1 MFPSGEFAHGAYDGS
16 MAPARWST
24 LLPDVSNLAGHGIG
38 NRADLP
44 LPLAFALGGAVVA
57 VAASF
62 VLLIA
67 LWPQPAIHGGIA
79 GRPLPPGAVSI
90 LESRLVWWVL
100 RVFGLA
106 VTALVAFA
114 AWFGP
119 DDALNPTAAMVY
131 AVFWVGVVAVA
142 SALLGPVWRLLN
154 PLRTV
159 HLLACMML
167 RRDPAKAW
175 VTYRASWGLWPAAA
189 LLASFLWLE
198 LVAPGR
204 ASVVV
209 IREYATAYAV
219 LGLVAAAVF
228 GSRWFDRGDG
238 FEVLSSLFGKLSV
251 LGRRDDGVWVVR
263 SPLAGLDQLR
273 TGPGLVAVV
282 TVVLGGTAF
291 DGLSAEPW
299 WQARV
304 DRWGLSDVV
313 AGTLGLT
320 GVILIVAAAFAVA
333 ARLAERIASSGTAP
347 PTASLQPLA
356 RSELPG
362 RFAPS
367 LVPVALGYT
376 IAHYFSLL
384 VLAGQLA
391 IIDLSDP
398 LGNGANL
405 FGTGGRGVD
414 YTLLRP
420 SVVAWVQIVSVVG
433 GHILGVVLAHDRAVS
448 LFPRSRAA
456 ASQIPLLAVMLLF
469 TGGGIWLLWSA

>member
-1 MFPSGEFAHGAYDGS
+1 MGEFPHDAYDGR

-24 LLPDVSNLAGHGIG
+24 LASDAVVVVGHGIG

-44 LPLAFALGGAVVA
+44 LPLPLALGGAVVA

-67 LWPQPAIHGGIA
+67 LWPQPAIRGGQA
-79 GRPLPPGAVSI
+79 GTPLPPAMVTI
-90 LESRLVWWVL
+90 IESRYTRWLL
-100 RVFGLA
+100 RGCGLA
-106 VTALVAFA
+106 ITAFVAFA

-142 SALLGPVWRLLN
+142 SALFGPVWRLLN

-159 HLLACMML
+159 HLMVCMVL
-167 RRDPAKAW
+167 RRDPAKAL
-175 VTYRASWGLWPAAA
+175 VTYRANWGLWPAAA

-219 LGLVAAAVF
+219 LGLLAGAVF
-228 GSRWFDRGDG
+228 GNRWFERGDG
-238 FEVLSSLFGKLSV
+238 FEVLSSLFGKLST
-251 LGRRDDGVWVVR
+251 LGRRDDGALVLR

-273 TGPGLVAVV
+273 TSPGLVAVV
-282 TVVLGGTAF
+282 TVVLGGTAY

-304 DRWGLSDVV
+304 DRSGASDVL
-313 AGTLGLT
+313 AGTLGLVGT
-320 GVILIVAAAFAVA
+320 VALVAVA
-333 ARLAERIASSGTAP
+333 FTLAARAAGRIAGVGHGGGEGPGAVP
-347 PTASLQPLA
+347 GQ
-356 RSELPG
+356 RELPG
-362 RFAPS
+362 QFAPS

-398 LGNGANL
+398 LGTGANL
-405 FGTGGRGVD
+405 FGTAGRGVD

-420 SVVAWVQIVSVVG
+420 TVVAWVQIIAVVS
-433 GHILGVVLAHDRAVS
+433 GHIVGVVLAHDRAVT
-448 LFPRSRAA
+448 LFPPSRAA
-456 ASQIPLLAVMLLF
+456 ASQVPLLIVMLAF
-469 TGGGIWLLWSA
+469 TGAGIWLLWSA

>member
-1 MFPSGEFAHGAYDGS
+1 

-24 LLPDVSNLAGHGIG
+24 LFVDFPHLAGHGIG

-44 LPLAFALGGAVVA
+44 LPLPLALGGAVVA

-67 LWPQPAIHGGIA
+67 LWPQPAIHGGQA
-79 GRPLPPGAVSI
+79 GRPLPPALVAILDSAAV
-90 LESRLVWWVL
+90 RWVL
-100 RVFGLA
+100 RGFGLA

-119 DDALNPTAAMVY
+119 NDALNPTAAMVY

-142 SALLGPVWRLLN
+142 SAIFGPVWRLLN

-159 HLLACMML
+159 HLLVCRAL
-167 RRDPAKAW
+167 RRDPSKAW
-175 VTYRASWGLWPAAA
+175 LTYRAGWGLWPAAA
-189 LLASFLWLE
+189 LLTSFLWLE

-219 LGLVAAAVF
+219 VGLAAAAVF

-251 LGRRDDGVWVVR
+251 LGRRDDGVLVLR
-263 SPLAGLDQLR
+263 SPLAGLDQMR
-273 TGPGLVAVV
+273 TSPGLVAVV

-299 WQARV
+299 WQAQT
-304 DRWGLSDVV
+304 DRWGVSDVI
-313 AGTLGLT
+313 AGTAGLAGT
-320 GVILIVAAAFAVA
+320 VLMVAAAFTLATRA
-333 ARLAERIASSGTAP
+333 AGRIGGAGRLGGAGRAGASTPALAEV
-347 PTASLQPLA
+347 
-356 RSELPG
+356 PG

-376 IAHYFSLL
+376 VAHYFSLL

-398 LGNGANL
+398 LGTGANL

-414 YTLLRP
+414 YSLLRP
-420 SVVAWVQIVSVVG
+420 TVVAWVQITAVVVG
-433 GHILGVVLAHDRAVS
+433 HIVGVVLAHDRAVS
-448 LFPRSRAA
+448 LFPTSRAA
-456 ASQIPLLAVMLLF
+456 ASQVPLLVVMLLF
-469 TGGGIWLLWSA
+469 TGAGIWLLWSA

>member
-1 MFPSGEFAHGAYDGS
+1 MGEFPHDAYDGP
-16 MAPARWST
+16 MAPAHWWILQSDAS
-24 LLPDVSNLAGHGIG
+24 DVLGHGIG

-67 LWPQPAIHGGIA
+67 LWPQPAIHGGQA
-79 GRPLPPGAVSI
+79 GKPVAPRFAAVIDSPATRW
-90 LESRLVWWVL
+90 LL

-106 VTALVAFA
+106 VTGLVVVA

-142 SALLGPVWRLLN
+142 SSLLGPVWRALN

-159 HLLACMML
+159 HLVACLIL
-167 RRDPAKAW
+167 RRDPSQA
-175 VTYRASWGLWPAAA
+175 VVRYRAAWGLWPAAF
-189 LLASFLWLE
+189 LLATFLWLE

-204 ASVVV
+204 ASVLV

-219 LGLVAAAVF
+219 LGLLAAGIF
-228 GSRWFDRGDG
+228 GDRWFARGDG
-238 FEVLSSLFGKLSV
+238 FEVLSTLFGKLSI
-251 LGRRDDGVWVVR
+251 LGRRDDGVVVVR
-263 SPLAGLDQLR
+263 SPLAGLDQMR

-299 WQARV
+299 WQAQV
-304 DRWGLSDVV
+304 DTWAVSDVV

-320 GVILIVAAAFAVA
+320 ATILIVAAAFTLAT
-333 ARLAERIASSGTAP
+333 RLAWRIAQPRADP
-347 PTASLQPLA
+347 PI
-356 RSELPG
+356 SEIPG

-398 LGNGANL
+398 LGNGADL
-405 FGTGGRGVD
+405 FGTGNRGVD
-414 YTLLRP
+414 YTLLQP
-420 SVVAWVQIVSVVG
+420 TIVAWVQIVAVVT
-433 GHILGVVLAHDRAVS
+433 GHIVGVVLAHDRAVS
-448 LFPRSRAA
+448 LFPRAQAA
-456 ASQIPLLAVMLLF
+456 ASQIPLLGAMLLF
-469 TGGGIWLLWSA
+469 TGAGIWLLWSA

>member
-1 MFPSGEFAHGAYDGS
+1 

-67 LWPQPAIHGGIA
+67 LWPQPAIHGGSA
-79 GRPLPPGAVSI
+79 GRPLPPALVA
-90 LESRLVWWVL
+90 LVDSRLL
-100 RVFGLA
+100 RWGLRGFGLA

-159 HLLACMML
+159 HLVICLAL
-167 RRDPAKAW
+167 RRDPDKAW
-175 VTYRASWGLWPAAA
+175 VTYRPGWGLWPAAA

-198 LVAPGR
+198 LVAPDR

-219 LGLVAAAVF
+219 VGLVAAGVF
-228 GSRWFDRGDG
+228 GSRWFERGDG

-251 LGRRDDGVWVVR
+251 VGRRDDGVLVVR

-299 WQARV
+299 WQSRV
-304 DRWGLSDVV
+304 DRWGLSDVL
-313 AGTLGLT
+313 AGTLGLA

-333 ARLAERIASSGTAP
+333 SRLAGRIANGAT
-347 PTASLQPLA
+347 SLSADSPRPMAL
-356 RSELPG
+356 RELPG

-391 IIDLSDP
+391 LIDLSDP
-398 LGNGANL
+398 LGTGANL

-420 SVVAWVQIVSVVG
+420 TVVAWVQILAVVG
-433 GHILGVVLAHDRAVS
+433 GHIIGVVLAHDRAVS

-456 ASQIPLLAVMLLF
+456 ASQVPLLAVMLLF
-469 TGGGIWLLWSA
+469 TGAGIWLLWSA

>member
-1 MFPSGEFAHGAYDGS
+1 MGEFAHDAYDGP
-16 MAPARWST
+16 MAPAHWSILQSEAT
-24 LLPDVSNLAGHGIG
+24 DLVGHGIG

-44 LPLAFALGGAVVA
+44 LPLPFALGGAVVA

-67 LWPQPAIHGGIA
+67 LWPQPAIHGGRV
-79 GRPLPPGAVSI
+79 GRPLPP
-90 LESRLVWWVL
+90 RLVATLDSPVTRWAL
-100 RVFGLA
+100 RTFGLA
-106 VTALVAFA
+106 VTGLVIVA

-142 SALLGPVWRLLN
+142 SALLGPVWRALN

-159 HLLACMML
+159 HLLGCLAL
-167 RRDPAKAW
+167 RRDPAKALLK
-175 VTYRASWGLWPAAA
+175 YRAGWGLWPAAL

-219 LGLVAAAVF
+219 LGLLAAGIF
-228 GSRWFDRGDG
+228 GDRWFARGDG
-238 FEVLSSLFGKLSV
+238 FEVLSTLFGKLSV
-251 LGRRDDGVWVVR
+251 LGRRDDGVAVLR

-299 WQARV
+299 WQAQV
-304 DRWGLSDVV
+304 DRWEASDVV
-313 AGTLGLT
+313 AGTVGLAT
-320 GVILIVAAAFAVA
+320 TILIVAAAFAVA
-333 ARLAERIASSGTAP
+333 TRSSWRIARARNA
-347 PTASLQPLA
+347 ASATSATITPAL
-356 RSELPG
+356 SEIPG

-405 FGTGGRGVD
+405 FGTGDRGVD
-414 YTLLRP
+414 YTLLQP
-420 SVVAWVQIVSVVG
+420 TVVAWVQIVAVVS
-433 GHILGVVLAHDRAVS
+433 GHIVGVVLAHDRAVS
-448 LFPRSRAA
+448 LFPTSRAA

-469 TGGGIWLLWSA
+469 TGAGIWLLWSA

>member
-1 MFPSGEFAHGAYDGS
+1 MVAAGWSSGHLHLTDI
-16 MAPARWST
+16 
-24 LLPDVSNLAGHGIG
+24 VGHGIG

-44 LPLAFALGGAVVA
+44 LPLPFALGGAMVA

-62 VLLIA
+62 VLIIA
-67 LWPQPAIHGGIA
+67 LWPQPAIRGGQA
-79 GRPLPPGAVSI
+79 GRPLPPRIVSLI
-90 LESRLVWWVL
+90 DSSVTRWAL
-100 RVFGLA
+100 RGFGLA
-106 VTALVAFA
+106 VTTVVAAA

-142 SALLGPVWRLLN
+142 SALLGPVWRWLN
-154 PLRTV
+154 PLRTM
-159 HLLACMML
+159 HLLACRVL
-167 RRDPAKAW
+167 RRDPTA
-175 VTYRASWGLWPAAA
+175 VVLTYRPAWGVWPAAA

-198 LVAPGR
+198 LVAPER

-219 LGLVAAAVF
+219 VGLLGAAAF
-228 GSRWFDRGDG
+228 GSRWFERGDG
-238 FEVLSSLFGKLSV
+238 FEVLSTLFGRLSV
-251 LGRRDDGVWVVR
+251 VGRRDDGVWVLR

-273 TGPGLVAVV
+273 TGPGLVGVV
-282 TVVLGGTAF
+282 AVVLGGTAY

-304 DRWGLSDVV
+304 DRSGLSDVA
-313 AGTLGLT
+313 AGTLGLAMT
-320 GVILIVAAAFAVA
+320 VMLVATAFVIASRAAG
-333 ARLAERIASSGTAP
+333 RIAHVESPGTTGAG
-347 PTASLQPLA
+347 LPL
-356 RSELPG
+356 RELPG

-391 IIDLSDP
+391 LIDLSDP
-398 LGNGANL
+398 LGTGADL
-405 FGTGGRGVD
+405 LGTAGRGVD

-420 SVVAWVQIVSVVG
+420 TVVAWVQIVAVVS
-433 GHILGVVLAHDRAVS
+433 GHIAGVVLAHDRAVS
-448 LFPRSRAA
+448 LFPAARAA
-456 ASQIPLLAVMLLF
+456 ASQVPLLVVMLVF
-469 TGGGIWLLWSA
+469 TGVGIWLLWSA

>member
-1 MFPSGEFAHGAYDGS
+1 MGEFAHDAYDGA
-16 MAPARWST
+16 MAPTQWSILQIEAILRT
-24 LLPDVSNLAGHGIG
+24 EAADLVGHGIG

-44 LPLAFALGGAVVA
+44 LPLPFALGGAIVA

-67 LWPQPAIHGGIA
+67 LWPQPAIHGGRA
-79 GRPLPPGAVSI
+79 GRPLPPRAASLIDSGAI
-90 LESRLVWWVL
+90 RWGLRL
-100 RVFGLA
+100 FGLA
-106 VTALVAFA
+106 VTAFVAVA

-119 DDALNPTAAMVY
+119 NDALNPTAAMVY

-142 SALLGPVWRLLN
+142 SAVLGPVWRALN

-159 HLLACMML
+159 HLLVCALL
-167 RRDPAKAW
+167 RRDPAKAL
-175 VTYRASWGLWPAAA
+175 VDYRASWGLWPAAI

-219 LGLVAAAVF
+219 LGLLAAGVF
-228 GSRWFDRGDG
+228 GDRWFARGDG
-238 FEVLSSLFGKLSV
+238 FEVLSTLFGKLSM
-251 LGRRDDGVWVVR
+251 LGRRDDGVVVLR

-273 TGPGLVAVV
+273 PGPGLVAVV

-299 WQARV
+299 WQAQV
-304 DRWGLSDVV
+304 DRTAVSDVV
-313 AGTLGLT
+313 AGTIGLMAT
-320 GVILIVAAAFAVA
+320 IVIVAAAFTLAT
-333 ARLAERIASSGTAP
+333 RLSWRIAQPRTGP
-347 PTASLQPLA
+347 SL
-356 RSELPG
+356 SEIPG

-398 LGNGANL
+398 LGNGANI
-405 FGTGGRGVD
+405 FGTGTRGVD
-414 YTLLRP
+414 YTLLQP
-420 SVVAWVQIVSVVG
+420 TVVAWVQIVAVVA
-433 GHILGVVLAHDRAVS
+433 GHIVGVVLAHDRAVS
-448 LFPRSRAA
+448 LFPRARAA
-456 ASQIPLLAVMLLF
+456 ASQIPLLGVMLLF
-469 TGGGIWLLWSA
+469 TGAGIWLLWSA

>member
-1 MFPSGEFAHGAYDGS
+1 MPAGGYLCLMGEFPHGPYDDQ
-16 MAPARWST
+16 MAPAPWST
-24 LLPDVSNLAGHGIG
+24 VPCRVCDLVGHGIG

-44 LPLAFALGGAVVA
+44 LPLPLALGGAVVA

-67 LWPQPAIHGGIA
+67 LWPQPAIHGGQA
-79 GRPLPPGAVSI
+79 GKPLPT
-90 LESRLVWWVL
+90 RLVAFIDSPAMRWAL
-100 RVFGLA
+100 RAFGLA
-106 VTALVAFA
+106 VTGLVAFA

-142 SALLGPVWRLLN
+142 SALLGPVWRWLN

-159 HLLACMML
+159 HLLVCMAL
-167 RRDPAKAW
+167 RRDPSQAI
-175 VTYRASWGLWPAAA
+175 VTYRQSWGLWPAAA
-189 LLASFLWLE
+189 LLGSFLWLE

-209 IREYATAYAV
+209 IRDYATVYAV
-219 LGLVAAAVF
+219 LGLLAAGVF
-228 GSRWFDRGDG
+228 GSRWFERGDG
-238 FEVLSSLFGKLSV
+238 FEVLSTLFGRLSV
-251 LGRRDDGVWVVR
+251 LGRRDDGVAVLR
-263 SPLAGLDQLR
+263 SPLAGLDQMR

-282 TVVLGGTAF
+282 TVVLGGTAY

-299 WQARV
+299 WQAQV
-304 DRWGLSDVV
+304 DRWAVSDVV

-320 GVILIVAAAFAVA
+320 STVLLVAAAFTLA
-333 ARLAERIASSGTAP
+333 ARAAGRIGAAAVPAG
-347 PTASLQPLA
+347 
-356 RSELPG
+356 RDIPG

-391 IIDLSDP
+391 LIDLSDP
-398 LGNGANL
+398 LGTGANL
-405 FGTGGRGVD
+405 FGTGQRGVD
-414 YTLLRP
+414 YTLLQP
-420 SVVAWVQIVSVVG
+420 TVVAWVQIIAVVT
-433 GHILGVVLAHDRAVS
+433 GHIIGVVLAHDRAVS
-448 LFPRSRAA
+448 LFPPTRAA
-456 ASQIPLLAVMLLF
+456 ASQIPLLIVMLLF
-469 TGGGIWLLWSA
+469 TGAGIWLLWSA